1 MINISKITSVLLYAL
16 MAVSVILLLVFF
28 KVTADMPEGTEF
40 DEQITIY
47 GGILDMILYW
57 SYVLFGI
64 AAVAALVFP
73 LVRMFTRPKEAVKT
87 LISVAAVAVLVL
99 IAYMLADNTVF
110 TAAQLPGYDGED
122 NVPGTLKFAGMMLW
136 TVYLLFAGAIG
147 SIAYAEVSKVLK

>member
-16 MAVSVILLLVFF
+16 MTISVILLVYFY
-28 KVTADMPEGTEF
+28 KVTAGIPEGTDF

-73 LVRMFTRPKEAVKT
+73 LVRMFTRPKEAVKA
-87 LISVAAVAVLVL
+87 LISVAVVAVFVF
-99 IAYMLADNTVF
+99 IAYMLADDTIL
-110 TAAQLPGYDGED
+110 TLPGYEGAD
-122 NVPGTLKFAGMMLW
+122 NVPGTLQFSGMMLW
-136 TVYLLFAGAIG
+136 TSYLLFAGAIA
-147 SIAYAEVSKVLK
+147 SILYVEVSKVFK